1 MSDPNFPVIEGVR
14 LLNTITNQ
22 LPDWASAIAIILIII
37 GIVCLVT
44 VIGLWEDM
52 SIRKRISMCAISA
65 ITISGAMLFGVLV
78 YKPPIYQCLVD
89 SSVSYQKLTETFNV
103 VEQHG
108 EIIDLMLK

>member
-14 LLNTITNQ
+14 LLNTITN
-22 LPDWASAIAIILIII
+22 LPDWTSTIILILAII
-37 GIVCLVT
+37 GSLCLVT

-65 ITISGAMLFGVLV
+65 IMIFGAVLFAVFV
-78 YKPPIYQCLVD
+78 PEQSVYQCLVD
-89 SSVSYQKLTETFNV
+89 PSISYQKLTETFNV
-103 VEQHG
+103 IEQHG